1 MTDVVPPLCDLV
13 ALPSISPC
21 GGEIDELHGE
31 GRVAAFVADW
41 LAARG
46 IDYELQEVFP
56 GRSNVIAR
64 LTGRGGA
71 SVVFEGHMDTV
82 EIAGMEI
89 DPFTPEIRDGKVF
102 GRGACDCKAS
112 LAGMLVALE
121 ATAQQGTPP
130 GDVTLAATIDEE
142 HKFAGVKHL
151 VKSGFRADGAVV
163 GEPTSLELIVAH
175 KGAFR
180 ALICTHGKAAHSSD
194 PSQGESA
201 IYHMAQVLAAL
212 REYAVEL
219 ATRPQHELVGGP
231 TVSVG
236 TIHGGHAVNIVP
248 DHCEITVDRRVT
260 PLEDIVEVEA
270 EVRAWLAERLAGVPW
285 EMSVTLDDGP
295 LEGSADSGIA
305 RRCAAALDAVMG
317 THHVAGVQ
325 YGTDANKFAAAGIP
339 AVVLGPGSILRAHTA
354 VEWVEIDQVE
364 MAAQAY
370 REIMRGA

>member
-1 MTDVVPPLCDLV
+1 MTDVVSLLCDLV

-21 GGEIDELHGE
+21 GGEIDDLHGE
-31 GRVAAFVADW
+31 SRVAAFLSDW

-46 IDYELQEVFP
+46 IEHELQEVLP
-56 GRSNVIAR
+56 GRSNVIAT
-64 LTGRGGA
+64 LQGQGGP
-71 SVVFEGHMDTV
+71 SVVFEAHMDTV

-89 DPFTPEIRDGKVF
+89 EPFAPEVREGKVF

-112 LAGMLVALE
+112 MAAMLVALE
-121 ATAQQGTPP
+121 ATAQAGTPP

-151 VKSGFRADGAVV
+151 VNNGFRADGAVV
-163 GEPTSLELIVAH
+163 GEPTSLELIIAH

-180 ALICTHGKAAHSSD
+180 ALIATHGLAAHSSD

-201 IYHMAQVLAAL
+201 IYHIMKVIAAI
-212 REYAVEL
+212 RDYAAEL
-219 ATRPQHELVGGP
+219 ATRPRHSLVGGP

-236 TIHGGHAVNIVP
+236 TIQGGHAVNIVP
-248 DHCEITVDRRVT
+248 DQCCIAIDRRVT

-270 EVRAWLAERLAGVPW
+270 EIRAWLAERLQGVPW
-285 EMSVTLDDGP
+285 EMTVTLDDGP
-295 LEGSADSGIA
+295 LEGSADSGIT
-305 RRCAAALDAVMG
+305 RRCATALDAVMG
-317 THHVAGVQ
+317 SHHIAGVQ

-364 MAAQAY
+364 LAAQVY
-370 REIMRGA
+370 TEIMRGA